1 MPPIGDLPC
10 GGKMVRAFVMRHR
23 DLAIY
28 DMDKTI
34 TRVATWTPFL
44 RHVARERGPA
54 AWWLLP
60 VAGAAVAGYALRLY
74 GRDRLK
80 EMTQRLILGRTV
92 AGDRLTDSARAFAQ
106 ATVATGLLAGARDRI
121 EADRGAGRMLVLA
134 TASYRFYAQ
143 EIAALLGFD
152 AVIATESARCDAGN
166 VLARID
172 GENCYGAAKLRAIEA
187 WTAAQGIV
195 RSDVAVR
202 FYSDHVSDAPVFEW
216 ADEAFPVNA
225 HPPLRILA
233 KRRGWPVLDWRG

>member
-1 MPPIGDLPC
+1 
-10 GGKMVRAFVMRHR
+10 MRHR

-44 RHVARERGPA
+44 RHALKERGRGPL
-54 AWWLLP
+54 WLLP
-60 VAGAAVAGYALRLY
+60 IAGVAVTGYVLRLY

-80 EMTQRLILGRTV
+80 EMTHRLVLGRAV
-92 AGDRLTDSARAFAQ
+92 PGERLADTARAFAR
-106 ATVATGLLAGARDRI
+106 ATVATGLLDGARARI
-121 EADRGAGRMLVLA
+121 EADRAEGRMLVLA

-152 AVIATESARCDAGN
+152 AVIATNCAEENGGN

-187 WTAAQGIV
+187 WTAEQGIA
-195 RSDVAVR
+195 RGDVAVR
-202 FYSDHVSDAPVFEW
+202 FYSDHVSDAPVFDW
-216 ADEAFPVNA
+216 ADEPFPVNA
-225 HPPLRILA
+225 HAPLKALA
-233 KRRGWPVLDWRG
+233 RKRGWPVLDWRN

>member
-1 MPPIGDLPC
+1 
-10 GGKMVRAFVMRHR
+10 MRHR

-44 RHVARERGPA
+44 RHALKERGRGA
-54 AWWLLP
+54 LWLLP
-60 VAGAAVAGYALRLY
+60 IAGIAVTGYVLRFY

-80 EMTQRLILGRTV
+80 EMTHRLVLGRAV
-92 AGDRLTDSARAFAQ
+92 PGERLADTARAFAR
-106 ATVATGLLAGARDRI
+106 ATVATGLLDGARARI
-121 EADRGAGRMLVLA
+121 EADRAEGRMLVLA

-152 AVIATESARCDAGN
+152 AVIATNCAEEGGGN

-187 WTAAQGIV
+187 WAAEQGIA
-195 RSDVAVR
+195 RGDVAVR
-202 FYSDHVSDAPVFEW
+202 FYSDHVSDAPVFDW
-216 ADEAFPVNA
+216 ADEPFPVNA
-225 HPPLRILA
+225 HAPLKALA
-233 KRRGWPVLDWRG
+233 RKKGWPVLDWRD

>member
-1 MPPIGDLPC
+1 
-10 GGKMVRAFVMRHR
+10 MRHR

-44 RHVARERGPA
+44 RHALKERGRGA
-54 AWWLLP
+54 LWLLP
-60 VAGAAVAGYALRLY
+60 IAGIAVTGYVLRFY

-80 EMTQRLILGRTV
+80 EMTHRLVLGRAV
-92 AGDRLTDSARAFAQ
+92 PGERLADTARAFAR
-106 ATVATGLLAGARDRI
+106 ATVATGLLDGARARI
-121 EADRGAGRMLVLA
+121 EADRAEGRMLVLA

-152 AVIATESARCDAGN
+152 AVIATNCAEENGGK

-187 WTAAQGIV
+187 WAAERGIA
-195 RSDVAVR
+195 RGDVAVR
-202 FYSDHVSDAPVFEW
+202 FYSDHVSDAPVFDW
-216 ADEAFPVNA
+216 ADEPFPVNA
-225 HPPLRILA
+225 HAPLKALA
-233 KRRGWPVLDWRG
+233 RKRGWPVLDWRN

>member
-1 MPPIGDLPC
+1 
-10 GGKMVRAFVMRHR
+10 MRHR

-44 RHVARERGPA
+44 RHALKERGRA
-54 AWWLLP
+54 ALWMLP
-60 VAGAAVAGYALRLY
+60 IAGIAVTGYALRLY

-80 EMTQRLILGRTV
+80 EMTHRLVLGRAVPMTQL
-92 AGDRLTDSARAFAQ
+92 ADTARAFAK
-106 ATVATGLLAGARDRI
+106 ATVATGLLDGARARI
-121 EADRGAGRMLVLA
+121 EADRAEGRMLVLA

-152 AVIATESARCDAGN
+152 AVIATNCVQESGGD

-187 WTAAQGIV
+187 WAAEQGIA
-195 RSDVAVR
+195 RGDVAVR
-202 FYSDHVSDAPVFEW
+202 FYSDHVSDAPVFDW
-216 ADEAFPVNA
+216 ADEPFPVNA
-225 HPPLRILA
+225 HPPLKALA
-233 KRRGWPVLDWRG
+233 RKRGWPVLDWRN

>member
-1 MPPIGDLPC
+1 
-10 GGKMVRAFVMRHR
+10 MRHR

-44 RHVARERGPA
+44 RHALKERGRGA
-54 AWWLLP
+54 LWLLP
-60 VAGAAVAGYALRLY
+60 IAGVAVTGYILRLY

-80 EMTQRLILGRTV
+80 EMTHRLVLGRAV
-92 AGDRLTDSARAFAQ
+92 PGERLADTARAFAR
-106 ATVATGLLAGARDRI
+106 ATVATGLLEGARARI
-121 EADRGAGRMLVLA
+121 EADRAEGRMLVLA

-152 AVIATESARCDAGN
+152 AVIATNCAQEHGGD

-187 WTAAQGIV
+187 WAAEQGIA
-195 RSDVAVR
+195 RSDVEVR
-202 FYSDHVSDAPVFEW
+202 FYSDHVSDAPVFDW
-216 ADEAFPVNA
+216 ADEPFPVNA
-225 HPPLRILA
+225 HAPLRALA
-233 KRRGWPVLDWRG
+233 RKRGWPVLDWRN

>member
-1 MPPIGDLPC
+1 
-10 GGKMVRAFVMRHR
+10 MRHR

-44 RHVARERGPA
+44 RHALKERGRGA
-54 AWWLLP
+54 LWLLP
-60 VAGAAVAGYALRLY
+60 IAGIAVTGYVLRLY

-80 EMTQRLILGRTV
+80 EMTHRLVLGRAV
-92 AGDRLTDSARAFAQ
+92 SGERLVDTARAFAR
-106 ATVATGLLAGARDRI
+106 ATVATGLLDGARARI
-121 EADRGAGRMLVLA
+121 EADRAEGRMLVLA

-152 AVIATESARCDAGN
+152 AVIATNCAVETGGN

-187 WTAAQGIV
+187 WAAEQGIA
-195 RSDVAVR
+195 RGDVAVR
-202 FYSDHVSDAPVFEW
+202 FYSDHVSDAPVFDW
-216 ADEAFPVNA
+216 ADEPFPVNA
-225 HPPLRILA
+225 HAPLKALA
-233 KRRGWPVLDWRG
+233 RKKGWPVLDWRD

>member
-1 MPPIGDLPC
+1 
-10 GGKMVRAFVMRHR
+10 MRHR

-44 RHVARERGPA
+44 RHALKERGRGA
-54 AWWLLP
+54 LWLLP
-60 VAGAAVAGYALRLY
+60 IAGIAVTGYVLRFY

-80 EMTQRLILGRTV
+80 EMTHRLVLGRAV
-92 AGDRLTDSARAFAQ
+92 PGERLADTARAFAR
-106 ATVATGLLAGARDRI
+106 ATVATGLLDGARARI
-121 EADRGAGRMLVLA
+121 EADRAEGRMLVLA

-152 AVIATESARCDAGN
+152 AVIATNCAEETGGN

-187 WTAAQGIV
+187 WVAEQGIV
-195 RSDVAVR
+195 RGDVAVR
-202 FYSDHVSDAPVFEW
+202 FYSDHVSDAPVFDW
-216 ADEAFPVNA
+216 ADEPFPVNA
-225 HPPLRILA
+225 HAPLKALA
-233 KRRGWPVLDWRG
+233 RKRGWPVLDWRD

>member
-1 MPPIGDLPC
+1 
-10 GGKMVRAFVMRHR
+10 MRHR

-44 RHVARERGPA
+44 RHALKERGRGA
-54 AWWLLP
+54 LWLLP
-60 VAGAAVAGYALRLY
+60 IAGIAVTGYVLRLY

-80 EMTQRLILGRTV
+80 EMTHRLVLGRAV
-92 AGDRLTDSARAFAQ
+92 SGERLADTARAFAR
-106 ATVATGLLAGARDRI
+106 ATVATGLLDGARARI
-121 EADRGAGRMLVLA
+121 EADRAEGRMLVLA

-152 AVIATESARCDAGN
+152 AVIATNCAEETGGN

-187 WTAAQGIV
+187 WAAEQGIA
-195 RSDVAVR
+195 RGDVAVR
-202 FYSDHVSDAPVFEW
+202 FYSDHVSDAPVFDW
-216 ADEAFPVNA
+216 ADEPFPVNA
-225 HPPLRILA
+225 HAPLKALA
-233 KRRGWPVLDWRG
+233 RKKGWPVLDWRD

>member
-1 MPPIGDLPC
+1 
-10 GGKMVRAFVMRHR
+10 MRHR

-44 RHVARERGPA
+44 RHALKERGRGA
-54 AWWLLP
+54 LWLLP
-60 VAGAAVAGYALRLY
+60 IAGVAVTGYMLRLY

-80 EMTQRLILGRTV
+80 EMTHRLVLGRAV
-92 AGDRLTDSARAFAQ
+92 PGERLADTARAFAR
-106 ATVATGLLAGARDRI
+106 ATVATGLLEGARARI
-121 EADRGAGRMLVLA
+121 EADRAEGRMLVLA

-152 AVIATESARCDAGN
+152 AVIATNCAQEHGGD

-187 WTAAQGIV
+187 WAAEQGIA

-202 FYSDHVSDAPVFEW
+202 FYSDHVSDAPVFDW
-216 ADEAFPVNA
+216 ADEPFPVNA
-225 HPPLRILA
+225 HAPLRALA
-233 KRRGWPVLDWRG
+233 RKRGWPVLDWRN

>member
-1 MPPIGDLPC
+1 
-10 GGKMVRAFVMRHR
+10 MRHR

-44 RHVARERGPA
+44 RHALKERGRGA
-54 AWWLLP
+54 LWLLP
-60 VAGAAVAGYALRLY
+60 IAGIAVTGYVLRLY

-80 EMTQRLILGRTV
+80 EMTHRLVLGRAV
-92 AGDRLTDSARAFAQ
+92 PGERLADTARAFAR
-106 ATVATGLLAGARDRI
+106 ATVATGLLDGARARI
-121 EADRGAGRMLVLA
+121 EADRAEGRMLVLA

-152 AVIATESARCDAGN
+152 AVIATNCAEETGGN

-187 WTAAQGIV
+187 WVAEQGIV

-202 FYSDHVSDAPVFEW
+202 FYSDHVSDAPVFDW
-216 ADEAFPVNA
+216 ADEPFPVNA
-225 HPPLRILA
+225 HAPLKALA
-233 KRRGWPVLDWRG
+233 RRRGWPVLDWRD

>member
-1 MPPIGDLPC
+1 
-10 GGKMVRAFVMRHR
+10 MRHR

-44 RHVARERGPA
+44 RHALKERGRGA
-54 AWWLLP
+54 LWLLP
-60 VAGAAVAGYALRLY
+60 IAGVAVTGYILRLY

-80 EMTQRLILGRTV
+80 EMTHRLVLGRAV
-92 AGDRLTDSARAFAQ
+92 PGERLADTARAFAR
-106 ATVATGLLAGARDRI
+106 ATVATGLLEGARARI
-121 EADRGAGRMLVLA
+121 EADRAEGRMLVLA

-152 AVIATESARCDAGN
+152 AVIATNCAQEHGGD

-187 WTAAQGIV
+187 WAAEQGIA

-202 FYSDHVSDAPVFEW
+202 FYSDHVSDAPVFDW
-216 ADEAFPVNA
+216 ADEPFPVNA
-225 HPPLRILA
+225 HAPLRALA
-233 KRRGWPVLDWRG
+233 RKRGWPVLDWRN

>member
-1 MPPIGDLPC
+1 
-10 GGKMVRAFVMRHR
+10 MRHR

-44 RHVARERGPA
+44 RHALKERGRGA
-54 AWWLLP
+54 LWLLP
-60 VAGAAVAGYALRLY
+60 IAGIAVTGYVLRLY

-80 EMTQRLILGRTV
+80 EMTHRLVLGRAV
-92 AGDRLTDSARAFAQ
+92 PGERLADTARAFAR
-106 ATVATGLLAGARDRI
+106 ATVATGLLDGARARI
-121 EADRGAGRMLVLA
+121 EADRAEGRMLVLA

-152 AVIATESARCDAGN
+152 AVIATNCAQETGGN

-187 WTAAQGIV
+187 WVAEQGIV
-195 RSDVAVR
+195 RGDVAVR
-202 FYSDHVSDAPVFEW
+202 FYSDHVSDAPVFDW
-216 ADEAFPVNA
+216 ADEPFPVNA
-225 HPPLRILA
+225 HAPLKALA
-233 KRRGWPVLDWRG
+233 RRRGWPVLDWRD

>member
-1 MPPIGDLPC
+1 
-10 GGKMVRAFVMRHR
+10 MRHR

-44 RHVARERGPA
+44 RHALKERGRGA
-54 AWWLLP
+54 LWLLP
-60 VAGAAVAGYALRLY
+60 IAGIAVTGYVLRLY

-80 EMTQRLILGRTV
+80 EMTHRLVLGRAV
-92 AGDRLTDSARAFAQ
+92 PGERLADTARAFAR
-106 ATVATGLLAGARDRI
+106 ATVATGLLDGARARI
-121 EADRGAGRMLVLA
+121 EADRAEGRMLVLA

-152 AVIATESARCDAGN
+152 AVIATNCAEETGGN

-187 WTAAQGIV
+187 WAAEQGIA
-195 RSDVAVR
+195 RGDVAVR
-202 FYSDHVSDAPVFEW
+202 FYSDHVSDAPVFDW
-216 ADEAFPVNA
+216 ADEPFPVNA
-225 HPPLRILA
+225 HAPLKALA
-233 KRRGWPVLDWRG
+233 RKKGWPVLDWRD

>member
-1 MPPIGDLPC
+1 M
-10 GGKMVRAFVMRHR
+10 AHR

-44 RHVARERGPA
+44 RHALKERGRGA
-54 AWWLLP
+54 LWLLP
-60 VAGAAVAGYALRLY
+60 IAGIAVTGYILRLY

-80 EMTQRLILGRTV
+80 EMTHRLVLGRAVPV
-92 AGDRLTDSARAFAQ
+92 ARLADTARAFAQ
-106 ATVATGLLAGARDRI
+106 ATVATGLLDGARARI
-121 EADRGAGRMLVLA
+121 EADRAEGRMLVLA

-152 AVIATESARCDAGN
+152 AVIATNCAEGQAGD

-187 WTAAQGIV
+187 WTAQQGIV
-195 RSDVAVR
+195 RGDVAVR
-202 FYSDHVSDAPVFEW
+202 FYSDHVSDAPVFDW
-216 ADEAFPVNA
+216 ADEPFPVNA
-225 HPPLRILA
+225 HAPLKALA
-233 KRRGWPVLDWRG
+233 RKRGWPVLDWRN

>member
-1 MPPIGDLPC
+1 
-10 GGKMVRAFVMRHR
+10 MRHR

-44 RHVARERGPA
+44 RHALKERGRGA
-54 AWWLLP
+54 LWLLP
-60 VAGAAVAGYALRLY
+60 IAGVAVTGYMLRLY

-80 EMTQRLILGRTV
+80 EMTHRLVLGRAV
-92 AGDRLTDSARAFAQ
+92 PGERLADTARAFAR
-106 ATVATGLLAGARDRI
+106 ATVATGLLEGARARI
-121 EADRGAGRMLVLA
+121 EADRAEGRMLVLA

-152 AVIATESARCDAGN
+152 AVIATNCAQEHGGD

-187 WTAAQGIV
+187 WAAEQGIA
-195 RSDVAVR
+195 RSDVTVR
-202 FYSDHVSDAPVFEW
+202 FYSDHVSDAPVFDW
-216 ADEAFPVNA
+216 ADEPFPVNA
-225 HPPLRILA
+225 HAPLRALA
-233 KRRGWPVLDWRG
+233 RKRGWPVLDWRN

>member
-1 MPPIGDLPC
+1 
-10 GGKMVRAFVMRHR
+10 MRHR

-44 RHVARERGPA
+44 RHALKERGRGA
-54 AWWLLP
+54 LWLLP
-60 VAGAAVAGYALRLY
+60 IAVVAVTGYILRLY

-80 EMTQRLILGRTV
+80 EMTHRLVLGRAV
-92 AGDRLTDSARAFAQ
+92 PGERLADTARAFAR
-106 ATVATGLLAGARDRI
+106 ATVATGLLEGARARI
-121 EADRGAGRMLVLA
+121 EADRAEGRMLVLA

-152 AVIATESARCDAGN
+152 AVIATNCAQERGGD

-187 WTAAQGIV
+187 WAAEQGIA
-195 RSDVAVR
+195 RSDVEVR
-202 FYSDHVSDAPVFEW
+202 FYSDHVSDAPVFDW
-216 ADEAFPVNA
+216 ADEPFPVNA
-225 HPPLRILA
+225 HAPLRALA
-233 KRRGWPVLDWRG
+233 RKRGWPVLDWRN